1 MNKHESTF
9 KKGLR
14 IFWTSECK
22 PILHDIWLFIKFV
35 IVMPIWV
42 LFTGLWLI
50 APKSGNPWWINCLG
64 GIGVVVPVVLA
75 TVLFIRHVI
84 HLANQEEDR
93 AA

>member
-1 MNKHESTF
+1 MNKHVSTF

-14 IFWTSECK
+14 IFWTWECK
-22 PILHDIWLFIKFV
+22 PILHGVWQFIKFV
-35 IVMPIWV
+35 VVMPIWV

-50 APKSGNPWWINCLG
+50 APKGGNPWWINCLG

-84 HLANQEEDR
+84 HLANQEDDR